1 LILDDVILILD
12 CPVTVRLLTEAK
24 SRVLYADNEIMELR
38 LFNIPLYILVS
49 PVVPMMSRLS
59 PSDIETKPASFPITI
74 AFSAFN
80 NKSFPIAGLL
90 DRTFVKTVEKVE
102 VADPPPPLVGRGRPL
117 KVTALMS
124 PKEMV
129 DGALRLIVFVE
140 IFILVARRLR

>member
-1 LILDDVILILD
+1 LDDEILILD

-24 SRVLYADNEIMELR
+24 SRVLYAENEMMELR

-80 NKSFPIAGLL
+80 NRSFPIAGLL

-102 VADPPPPLVGRGRPL
+102 VTDPPPPPLVGRGRPL
-117 KVTALMS
+117 KVTALIS
-124 PKEMV
+124 PAQMV
-129 DGALRLIVFVE
+129 EGV
-140 IFILVARRLR
+140 